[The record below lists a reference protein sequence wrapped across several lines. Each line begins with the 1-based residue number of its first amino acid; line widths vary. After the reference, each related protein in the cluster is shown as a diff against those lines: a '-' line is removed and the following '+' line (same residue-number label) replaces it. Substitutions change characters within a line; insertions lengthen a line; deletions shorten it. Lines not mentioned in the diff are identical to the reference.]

1 MTTQKI
7 KVGQKIKLGVKQI
20 LVIKK
25 VHSQKH
31 IEVYNTMY
39 KEDYTLEL
47 WRNRWH
53 IVREQ
58 VLFTKAIEKEMKE
71 RFGKKS
77 DSYSWIPHLG
87 YKYEELLLEGGSRPF
102 GYSHLKLVEGVT
114 EIRKER
120 ERIKD
125 TFVFQQ

>member
-1 MTTQKI
+1 
-7 KVGQKIKLGVKQI
+7 
-20 LVIKK
+20 
-25 VHSQKH
+25 
-31 IEVYNTMY
+31 MY

-53 IVREQ
+53 IVRMQ

-71 RFGKKS
+71 RFGKRS
-77 DSYSWIPHLG
+77 DNYSWIPHLG
-87 YKYEELLLEGGSRPF
+87 YKYEDLLLQGDARRPW
-102 GYSHLKLVEGVT
+102 GYTNFKLVKGVT